1 MASVMFYKAIEISCI
16 IYYVHGSSERAV
28 LTNSDRRR
36 VVAFGKTPGG
46 LCGVLKTILDPGTF
60 ARDFGSQQETGSLDD
75 MQVPCCLDNVGS
87 SSFSQTSGLR
97 LPTKSREGH
106 VTKLLTTTLQLMANP
121 VSSLLFVAVDGERQ
135 ISVGLVTNLFL
146 KLFGED
152 YLKYLYSTD
161 HGTQIEEVSDSSRCF
176 TLQS

>member
-1 MASVMFYKAIEISCI
+1 M
-16 IYYVHGSSERAV
+16 
-28 LTNSDRRR
+28 
-36 VVAFGKTPGG
+36 
-46 LCGVLKTILDPGTF
+46 
-60 ARDFGSQQETGSLDD
+60 
-75 MQVPCCLDNVGS
+75 
-87 SSFSQTSGLR
+87 
-97 LPTKSREGH
+97 
-106 VTKLLTTTLQLMANP
+106 
-121 VSSLLFVAVDGERQ
+121 AVDGERQ